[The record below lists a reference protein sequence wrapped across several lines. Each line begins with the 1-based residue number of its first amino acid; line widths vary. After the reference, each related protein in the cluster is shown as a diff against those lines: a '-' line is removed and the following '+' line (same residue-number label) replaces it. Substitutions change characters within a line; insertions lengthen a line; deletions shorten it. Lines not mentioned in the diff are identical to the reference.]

1 MGLPMGDLQLLKPP
15 FTSTHT
21 ACPPSVQKNQEEQQR
36 LHQALKLEMAAQVR
50 GAGGQEG
57 K

>member
-1 MGLPMGDLQLLKPP
+1 MGDLQLLKPP